1 MNFKAHIRENQWD
14 GLLKKSSIDG
24 VIAGIIVWFID
35 LAKTLFL
42 DIVYLDWL
50 ARKGNKSFNIN
61 KDITK
66 IPVIELDGKKKKVFF
81 EYDMQKFMEEV
92 TYE

>member
-1 MNFKAHIRENQWD
+1 MNFKTHIRENQWD

-35 LAKTLFL
+35 LDETIFL
-42 DIVYLDWL
+42 DIVYLDYL
-50 ARKGNKSFNIN
+50 RRKGYKSFNMV
-61 KDITK
+61 KDVLTVPF
-66 IPVIELDGKKKKVFF
+66 IPIRGKKKKVFF